1 MVNETGI
8 FNSESGDRTYN
19 AEDFTGFYA
28 DFFTNGIVADSTSYL
43 QVAANSGLKLWVL
56 KGKAYINGGFF
67 KPRTSKEITLPDSD
81 TTYPRYDIVVL
92 RWDKIARD
100 IYLDVISGDSNTN
113 PKYPEL
119 TRNETTYELGL
130 AAVYVAPN
138 ATSITQDKITDLRFN
153 DDYCGVVTGVI
164 DTISTKDLFAQYE
177 SEWDLLRAGIG
188 QDQQAIIA
196 AWSAL
201 NTTKTVNGV
210 APVNG
215 NLTIN
220 LDKIPN
226 GTTRAIPV
234 IKTLLDVNSSTAN
247 AAFNLA
253 DSLNNYTYVI
263 VAQENHDSY
272 SAEGVYIELATKI
285 PYGENIRISSG
296 YSLIFS
302 SASSVNLVAT
312 NRFIILGVKVV

>member
-19 AEDFTGFYA
+19 AEDFTGFYS
-28 DFFTNGIVADSTSYL
+28 DFFTNGIVADNTSYL
-43 QVAANSGLKLWVL
+43 QVAENSGLKLWVL

-113 PKYPEL
+113 PKYPVL

-130 AAVYVAPN
+130 AAIYVAPN

-153 DDYCGVVTGVI
+153 NDYCGVVTGVI
-164 DTISTKDLFAQYE
+164 GTISTTDLFAQYE
-177 SEWDLLRAGIG
+177 AEWDLMRAAMA
-188 QDQQAIIA
+188 QDEQAIIA

-201 NTTKTVNGV
+201 NTTKTVNGI

-215 NLTIN
+215 AMTLYQG
-220 LDKIPN
+220 DVPSGN
-226 GTTRAIPV
+226 GAYKMPYKVLSGKFTSSAEIATDLKFSEVFNSTPCVIATLEMGSLVTSKTYSVAILAVNNEGFKAFATR
-234 IKTLLDVNSSTAN
+234 TESSTSYGVSGTIHW
-247 AAFNLA
+247 AAFGN
-253 DSLNNYTYVI
+253 
-263 VAQENHDSY
+263 
-272 SAEGVYIELATKI
+272 
-285 PYGENIRISSG
+285 
-296 YSLIFS
+296 
-302 SASSVNLVAT
+302 
-312 NRFIILGVKVV
+312 